1 MDLLQLKYFKVVA
14 EQEHI
19 TKSAKLLMVSQ
30 PYLSAIVARLEEE
43 WAGSCLTA
51 TDVT

>member
-19 TKSAKLLMVSQ
+19 TKSAKLLIGITAL
-30 PYLSAIVARLEEE
+30 PERYRCP
-43 WAGSCLTA
+43 AGRRNGRA
-51 TDVT
+51 AF